1 MNLKNLMMKQ
11 LNSIVFLVGIILAL
25 NANAQITIEKSDMP
39 STGNMIRTSTGL
51 NVDFINYQKTGEDY
65 VWDFSQLTPISQSVD
80 TFVGMTDVPPFIA
93 LYFLS
98 SANMA
103 KKDNTTIPIPNYP
116 ISKQFSFVKK
126 TSSSYNNAG
135 VLYTISGFP
144 VPLKYNSPDVL
155 YRFPMEYGNEGNSF
169 AEYSLG
175 LENTGHIRKE
185 VGRTNLVDGWGNLTT
200 PYGTF
205 DVLRIKSEVTEYD
218 SIYVDS
224 LGIGFPLY
232 REYTEYSWLGK
243 NQKLPLLKIVSSFGG
258 AIATYV
264 DSVRSLLAINNVNA
278 TATFN
283 VKVFPNPTSD
293 IINITTQTNTT
304 SKINIY
310 IYDSNGKLVAAR
322 NTGLYNLGKADAN
335 LSLRELGLKN
345 GVYFLKITNKNSL
358 DVKRIVL
365 Y

>member
-11 LNSIVFLVGIILAL
+11 LNSIVFLIGIILAL

-39 STGNMIRTSTGL
+39 SPGNMIRTSTGL
-51 NVDFINYQKTGEDY
+51 NVDFINYQETGEDY

-80 TFVGMTDVPPFIA
+80 TFVGMSDVPFYIYF
-93 LYFLS
+93 YFLS
-98 SANMA
+98 DANLA
-103 KKDNTTIPIPNYP
+103 LKGNITIPIPNYP
-116 ISKQFSFVKK
+116 ISKQFSLFKN
-126 TSSSYNNAG
+126 TSSNYNNAG
-135 VLYTISGFP
+135 DSYTISGIP
-144 VPLKYNSPDVL
+144 IPLKYNSPDVL

-169 AEYSLG
+169 AEYAIG
-175 LENTGHIRKE
+175 LDNIGYINKKI
-185 VGRTNLVDGWGNLTT
+185 GRTNIVDGWGNLTT

-278 TATFN
+278 SAAFKVN
-283 VKVFPNPTSD
+283 VFPNPTSD
-293 IINITTQTNTT
+293 IVNITTQTNTT
-304 SKINIY
+304 SKISIY
-310 IYDSNGKLVAAR
+310 IYDSNGRLVASR
-322 NTGLYNLGKADAN
+322 NTGLYNSGKVDAS